1 MPTPNEFN
9 DASPITVE
17 DLARFKADLI
27 REMHQLFGGRER
39 GGGLP
44 ARSGTV
50 SRQYEALTARDST
63 EENREAIIAE
73 FAKAIKEARNV

>member
-1 MPTPNEFN
+1 
-9 DASPITVE
+9 
-17 DLARFKADLI
+17 
-27 REMHQLFGGRER
+27 MHQLFGGRER